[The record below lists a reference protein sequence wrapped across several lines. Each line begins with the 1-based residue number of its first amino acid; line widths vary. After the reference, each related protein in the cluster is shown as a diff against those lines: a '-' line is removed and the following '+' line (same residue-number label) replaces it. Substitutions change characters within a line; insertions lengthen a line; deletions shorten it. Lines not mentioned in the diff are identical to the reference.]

1 MRTARLSSI
10 AAAAALAL
18 VAGVSTAAAAP
29 VAPAAGG
36 GTVKTVLSEFRVV
49 TAVKS
54 IKAGKVTF
62 AISNSG
68 KRVHEL
74 VVVKTDLAPAKL
86 RKANGRADE
95 SRSVGEIGDVLA
107 GKSGKLTLTL
117 KPGKYVLLCNLPGHF
132 AAGQWSAFTVK

>member
-36 GTVKTVLSEFRVV
+36 GTVKTVLSEFQVV

-62 AISNSG
+62 AIRNSG
-68 KRVHEL
+68 RLVHEL
-74 VVVKTDLAPAKL
+74 VVVKTNLAPAKL

-95 SRSVGEIGDVLA
+95 SRSVGELGDVAA